1 MQEHLIQMH
10 EMQAHAS
17 LPAVGPGKDGVVED
31 SAVEVS
37 AVEENLLEEWHALL
51 ARHAAVSGALEAELR
66 RRHGIGVSEFEAL
79 ERLATGQQDKCRGVE
94 LTEAVHLSQ
103 SAASRL
109 VARMERDGLVERAAC
124 LDDRRAI
131 FIALTEA
138 GRQRYLEAR
147 PTQRAVLAATMG

>member
-1 MQEHLIQMH
+1 MH
-10 EMQAHAS
+10 AHQMQAHLMQMHHSPVHAIVRLVS
-17 LPAVGPGKDGVVED
+17 LA
-31 SAVEVS
+31 
-37 AVEENLLEEWHALL
+37 EEQLLDEWRTLL
-51 ARHAAVSGALEAELR
+51 ARHATVCGALEAELR
-66 RRHGIGVSEFEAL
+66 RRHDIGVSEFEAL
-79 ERLATGQQDKCRGVE
+79 ERLATGPRGRCRGVE

-109 VARMERDGLVERAAC
+109 VARMERDGLVERTAC

-138 GRQRYLEAR
+138 GRQRYLEAK

>member
-1 MQEHLIQMH
+1 MRLHV
-10 EMQAHAS
+10 MQAHLMSVHHSRVHANVR
-17 LPAVGPGKDGVVED
+17 PVGVTEED
-31 SAVEVS
+31 
-37 AVEENLLEEWHALL
+37 LLDEWHALL
-51 ARHAAVSGALEAELR
+51 ARHATVCGALEAELR
-66 RRHGIGVSEFEAL
+66 RRHDIGVTEFEAL
-79 ERLATGQQDKCRGVE
+79 ERLATGPQGKCRGVE

-124 LDDRRAI
+124 TDDRRAI

-138 GRQRYLEAR
+138 GRQRDLEAM